1 MMRAMVNGMLFM
13 SSGGFVAGMGVST
26 GAVGLSAPV
35 RECGGVQTDRADAG
49 QGPPVTWFGLVFE
62 VVELGDRHG
71 RVVLDD
77 AIHAEQVLGPVDAF
91 GDQLRGVHRIRG
103 RAADLHEVVPSRTS
117 G

>member
-1 MMRAMVNGMLFM
+1 MDET
-13 SSGGFVAGMGVST
+13 SVST
-26 GAVGLSAPV
+26 GAVGLTSAGSGV
-35 RECGGVQTDRADAG
+35 RRRAEDRTDAG
-49 QGPPVTWFGLVFE
+49 QGPSVNWFGLVFE